1 MQVIPVKGDAEK
13 NRRDSMLDKKR
24 NQVVPESGR
33 LGGKLVSSLAVRCV
47 KEELCSACFV
57 DQRTDQR
64 PEDWE
69 HPGNGFYR
77 QNFYFISD
85 LGARMMRTLPRVSG

>member
-1 MQVIPVKGDAEK
+1 
-13 NRRDSMLDKKR
+13 MLDKKR
-24 NQVVPESGR
+24 NQVAPESGR

-77 QNFYFISD
+77 QIFYFISD

>member
-1 MQVIPVKGDAEK
+1 
-13 NRRDSMLDKKR
+13 MLDKKR
-24 NQVVPESGR
+24 NQVAPESGR
-33 LGGKLVSSLAVRCV
+33 LGSKLVSSLAVRCV

-69 HPGNGFYR
+69 HPGNGF
-77 QNFYFISD
+77 
-85 LGARMMRTLPRVSG
+85 

>member
-1 MQVIPVKGDAEK
+1 
-13 NRRDSMLDKKR
+13 MLDKKR
-24 NQVVPESGR
+24 NQVAPESGR
-33 LGGKLVSSLAVRCV
+33 LGGKLVASLAVRCV

-69 HPGNGFYR
+69 HPGNGFYI
-77 QNFYFISD
+77 FILMENSF
-85 LGARMMRTLPRVSG
+85 LTSARG